1 MFGNTI
7 TPWSSSGN
15 KGVEM
20 SPDEK
25 KPSRNKSAHVTRNIR
40 ASDEEWDLWGI
51 LLKNHPG
58 GRSEASRRGIRFA
71 MYDEIR
77 KMLILPP
84 ETVITYKDMRECITR
99 IRNDRVQQ
107 LRATQDEI
115 ATIDNVLEYVD
126 ALHQKDE
133 EERAREKEQ
142 ERLSAEQIRQQKEV
156 VMYAN
161 YRKERFIR
169 AAKGSISDD
178 EIGPLLERMAEIRE
192 ENLRTTRNPSAAEKA
207 TNTFLLTIFERIIAM
222 TPEVIDFVRDDNEAI
237 TFTNEFLVEQLY
249 QDASD
254 D

>member
-1 MFGNTI
+1 
-7 TPWSSSGN
+7 
-15 KGVEM
+15 
-20 SPDEK
+20 
-25 KPSRNKSAHVTRNIR
+25 
-40 ASDEEWDLWGI
+40 
-51 LLKNHPG
+51 
-58 GRSEASRRGIRFA
+58 
-71 MYDEIR
+71 
-77 KMLILPP
+77 
-84 ETVITYKDMRECITR
+84 
-99 IRNDRVQQ
+99 
-107 LRATQDEI
+107 
-115 ATIDNVLEYVD
+115 
-126 ALHQKDE
+126 
-133 EERAREKEQ
+133 
-142 ERLSAEQIRQQKEV
+142 
-156 VMYAN
+156 MYAN